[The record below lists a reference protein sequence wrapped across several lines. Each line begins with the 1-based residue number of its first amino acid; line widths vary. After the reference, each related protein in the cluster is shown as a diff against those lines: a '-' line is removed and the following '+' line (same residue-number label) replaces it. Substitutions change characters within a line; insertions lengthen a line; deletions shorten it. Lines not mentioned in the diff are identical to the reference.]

1 MEGKMKKF
9 LMIMFSLAIMQA
21 LLLLPFE
28 ATAQE
33 ETDPEAVF
41 RGIYDAINLGDI
53 AGAMGLVAD
62 DAVVTILPP
71 TGTGGVFIGKEEIQ
85 GWWEQLI
92 ANGGRIEFTD
102 FQSFGDQAVWTAAVF
117 DEANFAPLGLNP
129 LYMNGGGIVQDG
141 LMQAASWTFTAES
154 LMRYKAAIA
163 LEANKMLVIRFM
175 EELWREGNLEVTDE
189 LLSEDF
195 VSYVYPEGGREE
207 LKAAVTGFRTDLPN
221 GYFIVDEMIVTENKV
236 VMRGSAVAEAPPA
249 GEEPE
254 RLDHWIVI
262 LSIKEGKITDRW
274 VAFVPTE

>member
-1 MEGKMKKF
+1 MKKF
-9 LMIMFSLAIMQA
+9 LMIMFTLAIMQA

-28 ATAQE
+28 VTAQE
-33 ETDPEAVF
+33 ETDPESVF
-41 RGIYDAINLGDI
+41 RGIYEAINLGDV
-53 AGAMGLVAD
+53 AGAMRLVAD
-62 DAVVTILPP
+62 DAVVTMLPSP
-71 TGTGGVFIGKEEIQ
+71 GADSVLIGQEEIQ
-85 GWWEQLI
+85 SGWEQFI
-92 ANGGRIEFTD
+92 ANGGRIEFTA

-163 LEANKMLVIRFM
+163 LEANKMLVTRFM
-175 EELWREGNLEVTDE
+175 EELWKEGNLDVADE

-195 VSYVYPEGGREE
+195 VSHVYPEGGREE
-207 LKAAVTGFRTDLPN
+207 LKAAVTGFHADLPN
-221 GYFIVDEMIVTENKV
+221 GYFIIDEMIVTEDKV

-254 RLDHWIVI
+254 RLDRWIVM
-262 LSIKEGKITDRW
+262 LSIKDGKITDRW